1 MKKKLLAAIAG
12 AIAAVAFWRR
22 KTVKDDAARVAQ
34 ASKGAAVKVTEAGKG
49 AATKVSDRVR
59 QRGATGSGDELSPAD
74 TVDLREGDASLP
86 PVHTSTN

>member
-12 AIAAVAFWRR
+12 VIAAVAFWRR
-22 KTVKDDAARVAQ
+22 QTFKDDTARVAQ
-34 ASKGAAVKVTEAGKG
+34 AGKGTVIKVTQAGKDTVVKVSE
-49 AATKVSDRVR
+49 RVR
-59 QRGATGSGDELSPAD
+59 QRGATGSADDLSPAD

>member
-34 ASKGAAVKVTEAGKG
+34 AGKGAAVKVTEAGKG

-59 QRGATGSGDELSPAD
+59 QRGATGSADELSAD